1 MRKCPIYI
9 LFFTLLLPEM
19 SFGQQLLS
27 LSDCIKA
34 GKRNSLAYQQ
44 TTIDRQLERAKL
56 EFAQKDVLP
65 TIEAF
70 ASPTLSLGRSIDPT
84 TNQFASKG
92 FLNNVLGLSF
102 SQILYAGGRKNTTIQ
117 QQSVQEKIAGLQ
129 IEKVEN
135 QLIVQIIQSYFQIL
149 LTKAVIKQTEK
160 QLAFILENR
169 AKSSQADL
177 LYLQYQAQAAN
188 KELALIQ
195 AKNELRIQKI
205 TLGNLI
211 GAPDPEFFDIQD
223 LTNEQLNKPIQT
235 QIDPRIFQQYY
246 AWHPDYKISQM
257 RQKNQSLQRDAIVAS
272 RFPTVSFS
280 AGFTLPYSSLY
291 QQIESSQ
298 LTRIDTIPVFFRGAI
313 QPALNPVFDFTYRTI
328 PMLSQWSQLAN
339 AYIGFQIRIPIM
351 SGNSHKLQL
360 KQSQHDILVTQLQ
373 AQQVK
378 NDLIKESI
386 LAQSNRQAA
395 LSQYIATKS
404 TFDVWQAYYQNAL
417 TSYQNNQLSAKDFQD
432 IIQNYLQTEL
442 AVVKAQYEYFL
453 WQELMPYYETG
464 RFNYR

>member
-1 MRKCPIYI
+1 MKNRPIFI
-9 LFFTLLLPEM
+9 LFFALILPEI

-34 GKRNSLAYQQ
+34 GKQNSLAYQQ
-44 TTIDRQLERAKL
+44 TTADRQLERAKL
-56 EFAQKDVLP
+56 EFTQKDILP

-84 TNQFASKG
+84 TNQFASRG
-92 FLNNVLGLSF
+92 FVNNVLGLSF
-102 SQILYAGGRKNTTIQ
+102 SQVLYAGGRKNTAVLQ
-117 QQSVQEKIAGLQ
+117 QNIQEKIAGLQ

-135 QLIVQIIQSYFQIL
+135 QLIVQIIQIYFQIL

-160 QLAFILENR
+160 QLTFILENR
-169 AKSSQADL
+169 AQSSPSDL

-188 KELALIQ
+188 SELALTQ

-205 TLGNLI
+205 TLGNII
-211 GAPDPEFFDIQD
+211 GAPDAEFFDIKD
-223 LTNEQLNKPIQT
+223 LSAEQLNKPVQT
-235 QIDPRIFQQYY
+235 QTDPRIFQQYY

-257 RQKNQSLQRDAIVAS
+257 RQKSQSLQRDIVVAS
-272 RFPTVSFS
+272 RLPTISFS
-280 AGFTLPYSSLY
+280 AGFTLPFSSLY
-291 QQIESSQ
+291 QQVESSQ
-298 LTRIDTIPVFFRGAI
+298 LARVDTIPVFFRGAI
-313 QPALNPVFDFTYRTI
+313 QPALNPVFDFTFRTI

-339 AYIGFQIRIPIM
+339 AYLGFQIRIPIL

-360 KQSQHDILVTQLQ
+360 KQSQHDILVTQIQ

-378 NDLIKESI
+378 NDLIKEAI
-386 LAQSNRQAA
+386 LAQSNQQAA

-417 TSYQNNQLSAKDFQD
+417 TSYQNKQLSAKDFQD